1 MTLLCRVDSDIEESL
16 HFLLED
22 EAADILDNAQGGL
35 QAIWKLENRY
45 NTMSRSKR
53 LPPKNVGD
61 MLGAIERW
69 EERIQRLA
77 PAEQPTNDMQVAL
90 IGRLCTPKI
99 K

>member
-1 MTLLCRVDSDIEESL
+1 
-16 HFLLED
+16 
-22 EAADILDNAQGGL
+22 
-35 QAIWKLENRY
+35 
-45 NTMSRSKR
+45 MSRSKR
-53 LPPKNVGD
+53 LNDLHYILNPEPSKSIGD
-61 MLGAIERW
+61 ILGAIERW